1 MHTSASPLY
10 RSSDQI
16 AQLVQAFEAGTL
28 APQEFNH
35 HAHMTV
41 ALWYLSR
48 TPFAE
53 ATATMRT
60 NIQHFAACHQQS
72 QLYHETITGFWMR
85 LLHHFLE
92 CVDSSETFP
101 DVVFRAIT
109 TFGTM
114 QVFFRHY
121 SKERAFSE
129 EARHQW
135 VAPDLVPL
143 SFPDTSA

>member
-10 RSSDQI
+10 HSSDQI

-48 TPFAE
+48 MPFAE

-92 CVDSSETFP
+92 RVDSSETFP
-101 DVVFRAIT
+101 DVVFRALT

-121 SKERAFSE
+121 GKERAFSE

-143 SFPDTSA
+143 PFHDPSA

>member
-1 MHTSASPLY
+1 MSTSAAPLY

-16 AQLVQAFEAGTL
+16 VQLVREFEARTL

-48 TPFAE
+48 MPFTE

-60 NIQHFAACHQQS
+60 NVQRFAAHHGQS

-85 LLHHFLE
+85 LLHHILE
-92 CVDSSETFP
+92 CADPSEALP
-101 DVVFRAIT
+101 DVVYRAIT

-121 SKERAFSE
+121 GRERAFSE
-129 EARHQW
+129 EARHHW
-135 VAPDLVPL
+135 LAPDLAPL
-143 SFPDTSA
+143 PFRDPIY

>member
-16 AQLVQAFEAGTL
+16 VQLVQAFEAGTL

-48 TPFAE
+48 MPFAE

-60 NIQHFAACHQQS
+60 NI
-72 QLYHETITGFWMR
+72 
-85 LLHHFLE
+85 
-92 CVDSSETFP
+92 
-101 DVVFRAIT
+101 
-109 TFGTM
+109 
-114 QVFFRHY
+114 
-121 SKERAFSE
+121 
-129 EARHQW
+129 
-135 VAPDLVPL
+135 
-143 SFPDTSA
+143 

>member
-1 MHTSASPLY
+1 MHTSPSPIY
-10 RSSDQI
+10 RSNDQI
-16 AQLVQAFEAGTL
+16 AQLVRAFEAGTL
-28 APQEFNH
+28 APHEFSH

-48 TPFAE
+48 MPFAE

-60 NIQHFAACHQQS
+60 NIQHFAARYQQS

-85 LLHHFLE
+85 LLHHVLE
-92 CVDSSETFP
+92 RADASEAFP
-101 DVVFRAIT
+101 DVAYRAIT

-121 SKERAFSE
+121 GKERAFSE
-129 EARHQW
+129 EARQHW
-135 VAPDLVPL
+135 IDPDLVPL
-143 SFPDTSA
+143 PFSDPSA

>member
-1 MHTSASPLY
+1 MPTPQPPLY

-16 AQLVQAFEAGTL
+16 TQLVRDFEAGTL
-28 APQEFNH
+28 APDQFNH

-48 TPFAE
+48 MPFSE
-53 ATATMRT
+53 AIATMRT
-60 NIQHFAACHQQS
+60 NIQHFAARHQQS

-85 LLHHFLE
+85 LLRHVL
-92 CVDSSETFP
+92 DSADPSTAFP
-101 DVVFRAIT
+101 DIVDHAIT

-121 SKERAFSE
+121 SKERAFSP
-129 EARHQW
+129 EARQRW
-135 VAPDLVPL
+135 VNPDLIPMPL
-143 SFPDTSA
+143 SDSSA

>member
-1 MHTSASPLY
+1 MHTSTSPLC

-16 AQLVQAFEAGTL
+16 VQLVQAFEARTL

-48 TPFAE
+48 MPFAE

-60 NIQHFAACHQQS
+60 NIQHFAALHGQN

-85 LLHHFLE
+85 LLHHIL
-92 CVDSSETFP
+92 DSAEPSEAFAE
-101 DVVFRAIT
+101 VVYRAIT
-109 TFGTM
+109 TWGSM
-114 QVFFRHY
+114 DVFFRHY
-121 SKERAFSE
+121 SQECAFSM
-129 EARHQW
+129 EARQHW
-135 VAPDLVPL
+135 VDPDLIPL
-143 SFPDTSA
+143 P